1 MQLRAFLIFSTD
13 KVMNTSNGDQTLP
26 RWTVEVATSGER
38 ALTAAE
44 RVVVV
49 EVLAALRRV
58 RHGTIQLAVQDGKV
72 VQIETT
78 EKKRL

>member
-1 MQLRAFLIFSTD
+1 
-13 KVMNTSNGDQTLP
+13 MNTVNGDQSLP
-26 RWTVEVATSGER
+26 RWTSEVATSADR

-49 EVLAALRRV
+49 EVLASLRRLK
-58 RHGTIQLAVQDGKV
+58 HGTIQLAVQDGKV

>member
-1 MQLRAFLIFSTD
+1 
-13 KVMNTSNGDQTLP
+13 MNTVNGDQTLP
-26 RWTVEVATSGER
+26 RWTSEVAASADR

-49 EVLAALRRV
+49 EVLASLRRLK
-58 RHGTIQLAVQDGKV
+58 HGTIQLAVQDGKV

>member
-1 MQLRAFLIFSTD
+1 
-13 KVMNTSNGDQTLP
+13 MNTASGDPTLP
-26 RWTVEVATSGER
+26 RWTSEVAAAADRGLTSAER
-38 ALTAAE
+38 A
-44 RVVVV
+44 VIV
-49 EVLAALRRV
+49 EVLASLRRL

>member
-1 MQLRAFLIFSTD
+1 
-13 KVMNTSNGDQTLP
+13 MNTANGDQTLP
-26 RWTVEVATSGER
+26 RWTTEVATADR
-38 ALTAAE
+38 ALTPAE
-44 RVVVV
+44 RTVVL
-49 EVLAALRRV
+49 EVLASLRRL